1 MAFFLAVL
9 PLAGVGFL
17 TVIFFV
23 VGFFDYDL
31 PLENFPKLLGGDRVQ
46 PLIDGHV
53 SLYTWLYDVQVR
65 KAESV

>member
-17 TVIFFV
+17 TVFFFV

-31 PLENFPKLLGGDRVQ
+31 PLENFPKLLGGDRAL
-46 PLIDGHV
+46 PLIDGIFT
-53 SLYTWLYDVQVR
+53 S
-65 KAESV
+65 